1 MVREGLQLKVGFFA
15 LGALI
20 LLLYGWG
27 WLKNLSMESPQIF
40 WVRFHDVA
48 GLANNATIN
57 VQGVRVGN
65 VDKIAF
71 KLPEGLQDIP
81 DADEAEAKRPKVYI
95 RLKVTGLKI
104 KIPKTSDVTIQ
115 TLGLVGAKYIE
126 ITLPNK
132 SADTPEEAV
141 NPDFVVEGHDP
152 VRTELVINNIAKKIN
167 MVADAISSDE
177 ASAGIKHF
185 SHAAAKLDK
194 NLDRLPEIE
203 DSIKLASTRLGN
215 TAARFSKTADKAER
229 MADNASRF
237 FSEGSTLAV
246 GLSST
251 NRKMSKILDNPN
263 MARDLKETVA
273 LAHKTAQTVQTAMT
287 EFSGTV
293 KDKELRQDLLTM
305 LGKIQTSSEEIRK
318 SMVVVNKLADD
329 QGLRTD
335 MKTVV
340 QDAKEAM
347 SKANTMLNDPSFR
360 ADVTQTM
367 ARVKTA
373 AADIDVAARQLHQ
386 VLGKRAPLFHMM
398 FGKPGEL
405 TGDKTKETLQDGTSV
420 NATTGVPN

>member
-1 MVREGLQLKVGFFA
+1 MVREDLQLKVGFFA

-20 LLLYGWG
+20 SLLYGWG

-65 VDKIAF
+65 VDQISF
-71 KLPEGLQDIP
+71 KLPDGLQDIP
-81 DADEAEAKRPKVYI
+81 DADATEARRPKVYI
-95 RLKVTGLKI
+95 RLKVTGLKV
-104 KIPKTSDVTIQ
+104 KIPKTSEITIQ

-126 ITLPNK
+126 ITLPNQ
-132 SADTPEEAV
+132 SADTPDEAV
-141 NPDFVVEGHDP
+141 NPQLVVEGHDP

-167 MVADAISSDE
+167 VVADAISSDE

-185 SHAAAKLDK
+185 SQAAAKLDK
-194 NLDRLPEIE
+194 NLDRLPDLE
-203 DSIKLASTRLGN
+203 DNINLASKKIGI
-215 TAARFSKTADKAER
+215 TASRFTLTADKAER

-237 FSEGSTLAV
+237 FSEGSTLAS

-251 NRKMSKILDNPN
+251 NRKVSKILDNPN
-263 MARDLKETVA
+263 MSRDLKETVE
-273 LAHKTAQTVQTAMT
+273 LAHKTAQTVQSAMS

-293 KDKELRQDLLTM
+293 KDKELRTDLLTM

-318 SMVVVNKLADD
+318 SMAVVNKLADD
-329 QGLRTD
+329 QGLRSD
-335 MKTVV
+335 MKTAL

-347 SKANTMLNDPSFR
+347 SKANTMMSDPSFR
-360 ADVTQTM
+360 ADVSQTM

-373 AADIDVAARQLHQ
+373 ASDIDVAAKQLHQ
-386 VLGKRAPLFHMM
+386 ILGKRAPLFHMM
-398 FGKPGEL
+398 FGKPGEMA
-405 TGDKTKETLQDGTSV
+405 GERTKETLQDGTSV
-420 NATTGVPN
+420 NATGVPN